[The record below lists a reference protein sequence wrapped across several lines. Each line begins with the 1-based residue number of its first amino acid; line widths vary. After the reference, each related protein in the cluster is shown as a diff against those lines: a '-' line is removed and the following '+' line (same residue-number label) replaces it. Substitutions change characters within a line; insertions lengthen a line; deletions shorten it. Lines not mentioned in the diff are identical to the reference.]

1 MDSRNYLT
9 NYQTVYGYGNKIN
22 NNNNYLY
29 QNFQNTDFLR
39 TSDTSTNQSNLINLT
54 NQNPYL
60 LNNNVNYQ
68 TNFNFQGQ
76 RVNRP
81 NTGKGKKR
89 VKFNE
94 NVDIVLVES
103 YKKYNQEGEDF
114 SMGDYDDDNYDFTPS
129 HKKRKKNT
137 KCECNI
143 I

>member
-9 NYQTVYGYGNKIN
+9 NYQTVYGYGNEIK
-22 NNNNYLY
+22 NNNNYFF
-29 QNFQNTDFLR
+29 QNFQNTDILR
-39 TSDTSTNQSNLINLT
+39 TSETSTNQSNLINLT
-54 NQNPYL
+54 NQNPYFL
-60 LNNNVNYQ
+60 NNVNYQ

-81 NTGKGKKR
+81 NTRKGKKR

-129 HKKRKKNT
+129 HKKRKK
-137 KCECNI
+137 KH
-143 I
+143 